1 MDALEVLHGKTLS
14 FNSAVK
20 GKAELWLLR
29 ATEAVV
35 AQLLLGTQTRVTAH
49 LK

>member
-1 MDALEVLHGKTLS
+1 MDALEVLHGKTLRL
-14 FNSAVK
+14 NSAVK

-35 AQLLLGTQTRVTAH
+35 TQLLLGSQT
-49 LK
+49 